1 MVEFDR
7 DGMRLMGMFEG
18 FTGVMPLDMVF
29 LEDKIA
35 FVVGKGMLG
44 RAIGQ
49 KGSTI
54 NMMKGA
60 FKRPVFVFEDCC
72 EIEGFIRNLYPN
84 IKIDKIVI
92 SPGANNKTANV
103 TVNGEE
109 RGKVIGK
116 DGGRIKLSR
125 TLLLRRFN
133 CDLKLNFI

>member
-1 MVEFDR
+1 MVEFDN
-7 DGMRLMGMFEG
+7 DGMRLMGMFER
-18 FTGVMPLDMVF
+18 FTGIMPLDMVF

-35 FVVGKGMLG
+35 FVVGKGMVG

-49 KGSTI
+49 KGGTI

-60 FKRPVFVFEDCC
+60 FKRPVFIFEDSP

-84 IKIDKIVI
+84 VKISNITI
-92 SPGANNKTANV
+92 NSEGNSKTANISV
-103 TVNGEE
+103 SDEE
-109 RGKVIGK
+109 RGRVIGK

-125 TLLLRRFN
+125 MLLLRRFN